1 LVSSGSDA
9 REGAGWIWIFRLL
22 AFAGLF
28 LLAAFVALRVLV
40 AAGVSFTTTLNWWGV
55 LAMLAAALL
64 ATSILVAGV
73 ERRPLASVGLPT
85 GAPALVALGRGA
97 VMGCVLIGGAVLAM
111 AIPGWVTW
119 RATTGGGSIILAGGS
134 LGLLLAGAAFVE
146 ELLFRGYPFQL
157 LERRFGAVTAIAA
170 TSVAFSAL
178 HAANPNAAALPL
190 VNITL
195 AGVLLA
201 VAYLRTRSL
210 WFATGVHF
218 GWNWIMGVSELSVSG
233 LEMTMPGFDPIV
245 RGPDLL
251 TGGQFGPEGGLLVTA
266 MSLLGIW
273 WLWRFEPAGE
283 SLSRRLPGRRA
294 GPG

>member
-1 LVSSGSDA
+1 VSSASDP
-9 REGAGWIWIFRLL
+9 REGAGWTWILRLL
-22 AFAGLF
+22 AFTGVF
-28 LLAAFVALRVLV
+28 LVAVFAALRVLA
-40 AAGVSFTTTLNWWGV
+40 AAGVSFTAALSWWGV
-55 LAMLAAALL
+55 LALLAAALL
-64 ATSILVAGV
+64 ATVILVAGV

-85 GAPALVALGRGA
+85 GGSALPALGRGA
-97 VMGCVLIGGAVLAM
+97 VVGFVLIGGAVLAM

-119 RATTGGGSIILAGGS
+119 RATDGGGSIILAGGS

-157 LERRFGAVTAIAA
+157 LERRFGAATAIAA

-178 HAANPNAAALPL
+178 HAANPNAAVLPL
-190 VNITL
+190 ANITL

-201 VAYLRTRSL
+201 VAYWRTRSL

-218 GWNWIMGVSELSVSG
+218 GWNWVMGVSELAVSG

-251 TGGQFGPEGGLLVTA
+251 TGGEFGPEGGLLVTA

-273 WLWRFEPAGE
+273 WLWRHEPTGE

-294 GPG
+294 GAG